1 MSWLVPR
8 GVGTTRLVRV
18 RVGVRVRVRV
28 RVGAQVRVRVRLRVR
43 VTVRWAPRASVLTW
57 QAAAAAGLRAPCSS
71 AIA

>member
-1 MSWLVPR
+1 M
-8 GVGTTRLVRV
+8 GY
-18 RVGVRVRVRV
+18 RVRVRV

-43 VTVRWAPRASVLTW
+43 VTVRWAPRASALTW